1 MGMLLM
7 MFRKLNL
14 IQRKNNIEFQL
25 TDANQQLLDYQNTSS
40 ALSNDSVSIT
50 DLASV
55 SPSLFGPT
63 LNHLMMA
70 HGAATQYA
78 EQSMAYMNSNSI
90 FQQYGDQA
98 PQMQQIAYMKAYES
112 AREQVKKRIMAQ
124 LNQKEKQLEMKK
136 TRLETQL
143 AAIEKEE
150 EGVSQRLQKGVEHQV
165 AHYGLG
171 G

>member
-25 TDANQQLLDYQNTSS
+25 TDANQQLLDYQNTAA

-63 LNHLMMA
+63 LNHLMIA
-70 HGAATQYA
+70 HGEATQYA
-78 EQSMAYMNSNSI
+78 EQTMMYLNSNSI

-112 AREQVKKRIMAQ
+112 AREQAKKRIMAQ
-124 LNQKEKQLEMKK
+124 LNQKEKQMEMKVK
-136 TRLETQL
+136 KLETQL
-143 AAIEKEE
+143 AAIEEE
-150 EGVSQRLQKGVEHQV
+150 EKATTQRLQNAIPNQV
-165 AHYGLG
+165 SHYGLQA
-171 G
+171 

>member
-1 MGMLLM
+1 MVDCSATQNQIFHNQGYNFAQQNMLPKSYYL
-7 MFRKLNL
+7 K
-14 IQRKNNIEFQL
+14 
-25 TDANQQLLDYQNTSS
+25 TDFLK
-40 ALSNDSVSIT
+40 SNDSVSIT

-55 SPSLFGPT
+55 SPSLFGST
-63 LNHLMMA
+63 LNELSMA
-70 HGAATQYA
+70 HGAATQYT

-112 AREQVKKRIMAQ
+112 AREQIKKRIMAE

-171 G
+171 

>member
-14 IQRKNNIEFQL
+14 IQRRNNIEFQL
-25 TDANQQLLDYQNTSS
+25 TDISQQLLDYQNKSS

-55 SPSLFGPT
+55 SPSLFGST
-63 LNHLMMA
+63 LNELSMA
-70 HGAATQYA
+70 HIAATQYA

-136 TRLETQL
+136 TQLETRL

-150 EGVSQRLQKGVEHQV
+150 EGVSQRIQKGVEHQV
-165 AHYGLG
+165 ASYGIRG
-171 G
+171 

>member
-14 IQRKNNIEFQL
+14 IQRRNNIEFQL
-25 TDANQQLLDYQNTSS
+25 TDISQQLLDCQKSS
-40 ALSNDSVSIT
+40 STLSNDSVSIT

-70 HGAATQYA
+70 HSAATQYA

-136 TRLETQL
+136 TQLETRL

-150 EGVSQRLQKGVEHQV
+150 EGVSQRIQKGVENQV
-165 AHYGLG
+165 TSYGIRG
-171 G
+171 

>member
-25 TDANQQLLDYQNTSS
+25 TDISQQLLDYQNASS

-70 HGAATQYA
+70 HGEATRYA
-78 EQSMAYMNSNSI
+78 EQAMGYMESNSI

-136 TRLETQL
+136 TQLNTQL
-143 AAIEKEE
+143 TAIEKEE
-150 EGVSQRLQKGVEHQV
+150 ESTEQRIKKGVESQV
-165 AHYGLG
+165 AGYGLG